1 MIKQRAHAMA
11 GALRALIVNPTALVG
26 AVILLVVVVSAVA
39 APLIAPYGPEE
50 IDLDAKLAGPSSG
63 HWFGTDE
70 LGRDTLTRLMY
81 GARVSLAVSATSV
94 LVAMLVGVAL
104 GGLAA
109 VWSRWFQTAV
119 LRLTDVVL
127 SFPEVLLA
135 IVLIAVLGPSMVNV
149 VIAIAVAY
157 APRFLRLTW
166 SSLLVVREQTYV
178 EAAQA
183 AGTGTVRTLARHMI
197 PNVMPVI
204 LVQVTLSLGYA
215 ILVESM
221 LSFLGLGVQPPQ
233 ASWGSMINNSQLY
246 ITQSAWATIFPGVAI
261 LLTVLALNFLGDHLA
276 ERLDPRLRSSA
287 AADSGTPGG
296 AVAGTGAAA
305 SPSGGTAAPQTT
317 TGDTVAR
324 NPETT

>member
-1 MIKQRAHAMA
+1 MIRQRTRTAA
-11 GALRALIVNPTALVG
+11 GALRALIASPTALVG
-26 AVILLVVVVSAVA
+26 AVILVVVIGCAIA
-39 APLIAPYGPEE
+39 APLLMPYGPEE
-50 IDLDAKLAGPSSG
+50 IDLEAKLAGPSG
-63 HWFGTDE
+63 KHWLGTDE

-94 LVAMLVGVAL
+94 LAAAVVGVVL

-119 LRLTDVVL
+119 LRLTDIVL

-149 VIAIAVAY
+149 VIAIAVSY
-157 APRFLRLTW
+157 APKFLRLTW

-178 EAAQA
+178 EAARA
-183 AGTGTVRTLARHMI
+183 AGTGTVRNLSRHMI
-197 PNVMPVI
+197 PNVMPVV

-215 ILVESM
+215 ILVEST

-246 ITQSAWATIFPGVAI
+246 ITQSAWATIFPGLAI

-276 ERLDPRLRSSA
+276 ERLDPRLRR
-287 AADSGTPGG
+287 
-296 AVAGTGAAA
+296 GAA
-305 SPSGGTAAPQTT
+305 GGTAGPVAGASPAAGAPGQLVDMPAD
-317 TGDTVAR
+317 GVAR
-324 NPETT
+324 KTEVG